1 MTEPDVALTD
11 YGLAAECAL
20 FAYLL
25 HRGGDPRWVVFFA
38 AGAVASL
45 AGGTVHGFFL
55 DPATAGARLLWPVA
69 LLAVGVTAV
78 AAWAIGGRLLLTP
91 SPARAVE
98 VAAAAAWLAYA
109 ALVLGGA
116 QAFGL
121 AVAAYLPAALFLLA
135 GFVVRYRR
143 TGERGLLIGA
153 LGLGVTFLA
162 AAVQRAGHNA
172 VHHGIQAG
180 GLVLLFAAARHPRR
194 AC

>member
-20 FAYLL
+20 FAYWL
-25 HRGGDPRWVVFFA
+25 RRSGDPRWVVFFA
-38 AGAVASL
+38 AGAVAAL

-55 DPATAGARLLWPVA
+55 DPATAGARLLWPLA

-78 AAWAIGGRLLLTP
+78 AAWAIGARLLLTP
-91 SPARAVE
+91 PPARAVE
-98 VAAAAAWLAYA
+98 AAAAAAWLAYA

-143 TGERGLLIGA
+143 TGERGFLVGA
-153 LGLGVTFLA
+153 LGLGATLLA

-172 VHHGIQAG
+172 MYHGIQAG
-180 GLVLLFAAARHPRR
+180 GLVLLYAAARRPRR